1 MGWKTWKCSKCTRST
16 SETSSSKNIYFRFFN
31 GLYFQAHGAA
41 AKGEYKGGVVGAA
54 GGQSLF
60 EANRNY

>member
-1 MGWKTWKCSKCTRST
+1 LK
-16 SETSSSKNIYFRFFN
+16 FL
-31 GLYFQAHGAA
+31 LYFEAHGAA
-41 AKGEYKGGVVGAA
+41 AKGEYKGGAGGTA